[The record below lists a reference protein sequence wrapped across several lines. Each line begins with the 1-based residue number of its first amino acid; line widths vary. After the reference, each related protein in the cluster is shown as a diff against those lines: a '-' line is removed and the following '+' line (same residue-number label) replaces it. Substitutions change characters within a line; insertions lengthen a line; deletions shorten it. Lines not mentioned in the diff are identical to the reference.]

1 MTQATQLNSE
11 AGEAA
16 AFSFGRSS
24 DVIE

>member
-16 AFSFGRSS
+16 AFSFGRSR